1 MSDTQP
7 LVVQR
12 IDAEPRGTDGD
23 VVFSFTDGEG
33 KQVSVDLSASS
44 QMYLVASILA
54 GAKGRVVDGQFQLSR
69 PPIRVHGFQPFV
81 LSDDFAG
88 LELQIHEAAALH
100 VMFDGRTCDQLVE
113 SVRTLTTP
121 G

>member
-7 LVVQR
+7 LVAQR
-12 IDAEPRGTDGD
+12 VDAEPRGDDGD
-23 VVFSFTDGEG
+23 VVFSFIDAEG
-33 KQVSVDLSASS
+33 KQVSVDLSPTS

-54 GAKGRVVDGQFQLSR
+54 GAKGRVVDGTFQLSR

-88 LELQIHEAAALH
+88 LELQIHQEAALH
-100 VMFDGRTCDQLVE
+100 VMFDGRACDELAQ